1 MMQTRVYIVDDDP
14 GLRGGLLR
22 MFKVAGYPAQAFVS
36 GVAFLQAC
44 PTLPAGCV
52 VLDLL
57 MPGMGGLEVQ
67 RQLAAAGHPWP
78 VIVLTGHPDRR
89 SMTRA
94 MQAGSVFFLEKP
106 VREAELFAAVLK
118 AEAILCGEARERQ
131 DPMLA
136 HAAALLTMRERQVLE
151 ALMISERVK
160 QTAAR
165 LGISESRVKSCR
177 KQVMRKLDAK
187 STSRLIQQ
195 AVLAGIRVNC
205 RT

>member
-1 MMQTRVYIVDDDP
+1 M
-14 GLRGGLLR
+14 
-22 MFKVAGYPAQAFVS
+22 
-36 GVAFLQAC
+36 
-44 PTLPAGCV
+44 PAGCV

-67 RQLAAAGHPWP
+67 RQLLAGGRRWP

-89 SMTRA
+89 SMMQA

-106 VREAELFAAVLK
+106 VREAELFAAVLT
-118 AEAILCGEARERQ
+118 AEAVLRGEARERQ
-131 DPMLA
+131 DPLLA
-136 HAAALLTMRERQVLE
+136 HAVALFTMRERQVLE

-177 KQVMRKLDAK
+177 RQVMRKLGAK
-187 STSRLIQQ
+187 STSQLIQQ
-195 AVLAGIRVNC
+195 AVLAGVRVSS
-205 RT
+205 RS

>member
-14 GLRGGLLR
+14 ALRRGLQR
-22 MFKVAGYPAQAFVS
+22 MFKEAGYPAQAFSS
-36 GVAFLQAC
+36 GVGFLRIC
-44 PTLPAGCV
+44 PTLTAGCV
-52 VLDLL
+52 ILDLL

-67 RQLAAAGHPWP
+67 RQLAAAGYPWP

-89 SMTRA
+89 SMLRA

-118 AEAILCGEARERQ
+118 AEAVLRGEREERQ
-131 DPMLA
+131 DPLLA
-136 HAAALLTMRERQVLE
+136 HAVALLTPRERQVLE
-151 ALMISERVK
+151 ALMLSELTK

-177 KQVMRKLDAK
+177 KQVMGKLGAK
-187 STSRLIQQ
+187 STSQLIQQ
-195 AVLAGIRVNC
+195 AVLGGVRVNS
-205 RT
+205 RF

>member
-1 MMQTRVYIVDDDP
+1 M
-14 GLRGGLLR
+14 
-22 MFKVAGYPAQAFVS
+22 
-36 GVAFLQAC
+36 
-44 PTLPAGCV
+44 
-52 VLDLL
+52 
-57 MPGMGGLEVQ
+57 
-67 RQLAAAGHPWP
+67 
-78 VIVLTGHPDRR
+78 
-89 SMTRA
+89 RA
-94 MQAGSVFFLEKP
+94 
-106 VREAELFAAVLK
+106 
-118 AEAILCGEARERQ
+118 
-131 DPMLA
+131 
-136 HAAALLTMRERQVLE
+136 RQVLE